1 MINSKIIRLGVVIS
15 LALSWQNAHAKEENT
30 TLPQVTVTGQLEE
43 EENGYKNESSS
54 SSTRTETPLLDTP
67 QSIAVVGQEQI
78 IDQNIT
84 SLEQAARYVPGVNV
98 QMGEGHRDQV
108 TIRGMTNGSNGTT
121 SNFFVDGA
129 RDDVEYIRDFY
140 NTEKIEFL
148 KGPNALAF
156 GRGSPGGVIN
166 RVLKKADGVSRKR
179 LQITGGSF
187 DNRRIQGDFSEKIND
202 KIAIRLNSMY
212 QKSNSYRDH
221 AQFERYGINPTA
233 TFKLSK
239 KSKLE
244 VGYEHFD
251 DQRFNDRGIPSVNGG
266 AFETNPSTFFGNPNS
281 NSSRAKINAFY
292 SNLEHKFSDSLSLKN
307 STRYS
312 INHKFYE
319 NIYPDGVNGNN
330 LNLSGYSN
338 EMKRDT
344 VTNQTDIIKKFNTGS
359 LKHQLLFGGEITRQ
373 STQLNR
379 LNDSGNLTV
388 SLSNPITF
396 DTLEYDNPRINGKSD
411 VDIFAGFI
419 QDQVDINK
427 YVQLTAGL
435 RVDRFRLKF
444 RNRLNDT
451 TNKRVDTLFSP
462 RAGLVVK
469 PQEELSLYASYG
481 VTHSPASGDQFN
493 GLSQDQQNFKPE
505 RIQSYELGAKYD
517 INPRLNVSAAI
528 FQIDRTNTPAEDPN
542 NDNLTVLT
550 GESRVQGFELAA
562 AGFITDKWQITGG
575 YTFQDARITSAT
587 INYNEGSRVALVP
600 HNTFSL
606 WNKYNLT
613 DQFAAALG
621 VISQSDQYADPRNT
635 TRLEG
640 FTRYDAALFY
650 KINKS
655 YKVQLNVENIFDTG
669 YILTAHNANNLL
681 PASTRAYNLTLIADF

>member
-1 MINSKIIRLGVVIS
+1 MINSKILRLGVVIS

-266 AFETNPSTFFGNPNS
+266 AFETDPSTFFGNPNS

-396 DTLEYDNPRINGKSD
+396 DTLEYDNPAINGKSD

-587 INYNEGSRVALVP
+587 SNYNEGSRVALVP

>member
-587 INYNEGSRVALVP
+587 SNYNEGSRVALVP